1 MTEVRQGIVE
11 ELDKRFPLPDDDLG
25 KLQEEKLQEGDC
37 RKENCRRERRIVG
50 YRSESFTYRSPGL
63 IIV

>member
-1 MTEVRQGIVE
+1 MRLRAFRRENCRKKSCRKKSCRSE
-11 ELDKRFPLPDDDLG
+11 N
-25 KLQEEKLQEGDC
+25 C

>member
-1 MTEVRQGIVE
+1 MR
-11 ELDKRFPLPDDDLG
+11 
-25 KLQEEKLQEGDC
+25 LQAFRRESCRSENCRKKSC
-37 RKENCRRERRIVG
+37 RKENCRKERRIVG